1 MQKRKGKLSMH
12 KKLISTIVSLLL
24 VSILAT
30 VSFADVYVHP
40 YTRSDGTQVQGHYRS
55 DPDGNRNNNWSTQGN
70 YNPHT
75 GQKGTRS
82 VY

>member
-1 MQKRKGKLSMH
+1 MRKKF
-12 KKLISTIVSLLL
+12 IATVVSLLF
-24 VSILAT
+24 VSVFAAASL
-30 VSFADVYVHP
+30 ADVYVHP
-40 YTRSDGTQVQGHYRS
+40 YTRRDGTQVQGHYRS

-75 GQKGTRS
+75 GERGTRR